1 MNIKQLVWGIVTVI
15 VMIGL
20 SGCDSYDE
28 GYDDG
33 YHDGFYDGARVPDS
47 AMTTLF
53 LIDKDGFTLG
63 GVAYSCIDPSGM
75 DTGNFVTAPNGEFSF
90 IPGERCTF
98 DLYGLYGT
106 PEDPVFIEDDRGL
119 GKGDIPYQC
128 IQDEGFT
135 YEDGSFEYID
145 DDICT
150 FYF

>member
-1 MNIKQLVWGIVTVI
+1 MKQLVWIILAVTA
-15 VMIGL
+15 MIAL
-20 SGCDSYDE
+20 SGCDSYEE

-33 YHDGFYDGARVPDS
+33 YYDGFYDGARVPDG

-53 LIDKDGFTLG
+53 LIDRAGLSLG
-63 GVAYSCIDPSGM
+63 GVAYRCIDPSGFVTV
-75 DTGNFVTAPNGEFSF
+75 DYVTAPNGEFSF

-106 PEDPVFIEDDRGL
+106 PEDPIFIEDDLGY
-119 GKGDIPYQC
+119 GKGDIPYEC
-128 IQDEGFT
+128 IQDAGFT
-135 YEDGSFEYID
+135 YRDGSFEYIA

>member
-33 YHDGFYDGARVPDS
+33 YHDGFYDGARVPDG

-135 YEDGSFEYID
+135 YRDGSFEYID